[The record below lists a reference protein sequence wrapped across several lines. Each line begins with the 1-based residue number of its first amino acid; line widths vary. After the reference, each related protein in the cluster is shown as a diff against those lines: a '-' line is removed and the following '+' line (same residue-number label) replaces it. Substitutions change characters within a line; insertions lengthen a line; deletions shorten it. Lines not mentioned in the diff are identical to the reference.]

1 MQTMRLDVDA
11 DGVATLTFD
20 APGASVNTMD
30 APWQAELTR
39 AVDAL
44 VARRDALRGVIL
56 ASAKDSFFAGAD
68 LAGVMRLTAA
78 DAPAVFAAVEQV
90 KRNFRRLETLGVPVV
105 ACLNGAALGGGWEV
119 ALAAHARI
127 AVDDASTRFG
137 TPEVTLGL
145 IPGASGITKTV
156 RRLGLVAAQ
165 PYLMEGRLFS
175 PAEGLTLGL
184 VDELVHDPGA
194 LRAAAL
200 AWIAAHPGARQ
211 PWDEK
216 GHAIPG
222 GTPASNPKLAQALT
236 VAPAL
241 LARQTHG
248 NHPAPAACLAAMVE
262 GASVDFDTA
271 LRIESRHLARVMT
284 HPVARNMIAAFFF
297 DLNAVKAAGVRPS
310 DAAPA
315 CAQRVRAAWQA
326 EAAEIAAEGVP
337 ATVVRNVVRGAGFA
351 ADAALDATVPGQGG
365 AGHDTVP
372 DVQALK
378 HRLLWRGAVEA
389 ARCLHEGAAA
399 SAAEA
404 NVASLRGG
412 GFPAWT
418 GGALRL
424 VYSDP
429 AEFFARSDAL
439 ARRHGARFELTAD
452 VRTTLQRHEP
462 HYD

>member
-1 MQTMRLDVDA
+1 MTTMRLATDA
-11 DGVATLTFD
+11 NGIATLTFD
-20 APGASVNTMD
+20 APGSPVNTMG
-30 APWQAELTR
+30 AQWQADLTQ
-39 AVDAL
+39 ASDAL
-44 VARRDALRGVIL
+44 VAKRDALRGVIL

-127 AVDDASTRFG
+127 AVDDAKIRFG

-156 RRLGLVAAQ
+156 RLLGLVAAQ
-165 PYLMEGRLFS
+165 PYLVEGRLFT

-184 VDELVHDPGA
+184 VHELVHDAAA
-194 LRAAAL
+194 LRGAAL
-200 AWIAAHPGARQ
+200 AWIAAHPQAQQ

-222 GTPASNPKLAQALT
+222 GTPANPKLAQVLT
-236 VAPAL
+236 VAPAQ
-241 LARQTHG
+241 LARRTHG
-248 NHPAPAACLAAMVE
+248 LYPAPAACLAAMVE
-262 GASVDFDTA
+262 GALVDYDTA
-271 LRIESRHLARVMT
+271 LRIESRRLAAVMT
-284 HPVARNMIAAFFF
+284 HPVARNMIGAYFF
-297 DLNAVKAAGVRPS
+297 DMNAVRAAGLRLA

-315 CAQRVRAAWQA
+315 CARRVLAAWRG
-326 EAAEIAAEGVP
+326 EAAALLEEGVP
-337 ATVVRNVVRGAGFA
+337 AAVVRNAARGAGFT
-351 ADAALDATVPGQGG
+351 DAALDDDAAAPATAHG
-365 AGHDTVP
+365 AAWEIE
-372 DVQALK
+372 ALK
-378 HRLLWRGAVEA
+378 QRLLWRGAVEA
-389 ARCLHEGAAA
+389 ARCLQEGAAA
-399 SAAEA
+399 SVAMA
-404 NVASLRGG
+404 NVASLAGG

-429 AEFFARSDAL
+429 AAFFERAAAL
-439 ARRHGARFELTAD
+439 AQRHGAGYEVTTA
-452 VRTTLQRHEP
+452 VRDTLQRHEP
-462 HYD
+462 RYD

>member
-1 MQTMRLDVDA
+1 MTTMRLETDA
-11 DGVATLTFD
+11 NGIATLTFD
-20 APGASVNTMD
+20 APGSPVNTMG
-30 APWQAELTR
+30 AQWQADLTQ
-39 AVDAL
+39 AIDAL

-127 AVDDASTRFG
+127 AVDDAKVRFG

-156 RRLGLVAAQ
+156 RLLGLVAAQ
-165 PYLMEGRLFS
+165 PYLVEGRLFT

-184 VDELVHDPGA
+184 VHELVHDAAA
-194 LRAAAL
+194 LRGAAL
-200 AWIAAHPGARQ
+200 AWIDAHPQAQQ

-222 GTPASNPKLAQALT
+222 GTPANPKLAQALT
-236 VAPAL
+236 VAPAQ
-241 LARQTHG
+241 LARRTRG
-248 NHPAPAACLAAMVE
+248 LYPAPAACLAAMVE
-262 GASVDFDTA
+262 GALVDYDTA
-271 LRIESRHLARVMT
+271 LRIESRRLAAVMT
-284 HPVARNMIAAFFF
+284 HPVARNMISAFFF
-297 DLNAVKAAGVRPS
+297 DANAVTAAGVRPA
-310 DAAPA
+310 DAAAA
-315 CAQRVRAAWQA
+315 CAQRVREAWLA
-326 EAAEIAAEGVP
+326 EAAAMLEEGVP
-337 ATVVRNVVRGAGFA
+337 RAVVRNAALGAGFA
-351 ADAALDATVPGQGG
+351 EAPLGALDEAARKPA
-365 AGHDTVP
+365 AGPAAAWDLE
-372 DVQALK
+372 DLK
-378 HRLLWRGAVEA
+378 QRLLWRGAVEA
-389 ARCLHEGAAA
+389 ARCLHEGSAA
-399 SAAEA
+399 SVAEA

-412 GFPAWT
+412 CFPAWT

-429 AEFFARSDAL
+429 AAFFERAAAL
-439 ARRHGARFELTAD
+439 AQRHGARFEVTQA
-452 VRTTLQRHEP
+452 VRDTLQRHEP
-462 HYD
+462 RYD